1 MANFAY
7 AFVAMEYDP
16 GLLTLDAIARHVND
30 RYTEYGPVEMAQV
43 LYSFAYFGFHPGAVL
58 GRVSVVYRRRPELFD
73 KKARRLIQYALA
85 SLDKQAAIDAPL
97 ASYEFD
103 EAVDV
108 LGEFTKDGFTTDGS
122 GNGKQASELEAMPQ
136 NVGS

>member
-7 AFVAMEYDP
+7 SFVAMEYDP
-16 GLLTLDAIARHVND
+16 GLLTMDAIARHVND

-73 KKARRLIQYALA
+73 RNARRLIQYALA
-85 SLDKQAAIDAPL
+85 SLDKQAMVDAPL
-97 ASYEFD
+97 ASYE
-103 EAVDV
+103 AVKSNEVVGD
-108 LGEFTKDGFTTDGS
+108 LSADGTGRS
-122 GNGKQASELEAMPQ
+122 VNAAEEEVVPHSASW
-136 NVGS
+136 

>member
-7 AFVAMEYDP
+7 SFVAMEYDP

-73 KKARRLIQYALA
+73 KSARRLIQYALS
-85 SLDKQAAIDAPL
+85 SLDKQAMVSAPL

-103 EAVDV
+103 QGSSSAVG
-108 LGEFTKDGFTTDGS
+108 LN
-122 GNGKQASELEAMPQ
+122 GNSARNSAAMSQTAVPHEIK
-136 NVGS
+136 S

>member
-1 MANFAY
+1 MDIANFAY

-43 LYSFAYFGFHPGAVL
+43 LYGFAFFGFHPGAVL

-73 KKARRLIQYALA
+73 KNARRLIQYALT
-85 SLDKQAAIDAPL
+85 SLDKQAMVDAPL

-103 EAVDV
+103 EGSTV
-108 LGEFTKDGFTTDGS
+108 TDGQPKDS
-122 GNGKQASELEAMPQ
+122 MGTRIPVSSLDTQKYPG
-136 NVGS
+136 

>member
-1 MANFAY
+1 M
-7 AFVAMEYDP
+7 
-16 GLLTLDAIARHVND
+16 DAIARHVND

-73 KKARRLIQYALA
+73 KNARRLIQYALA
-85 SLDKQAAIDAPL
+85 SLDKQAMVNAPL

-103 EAVDV
+103 ESNEVVGELIGDGTGGSTNAAEVEAV
-108 LGEFTKDGFTTDGS
+108 
-122 GNGKQASELEAMPQ
+122 PH
-136 NVGS
+136 NVSR